1 VLTNQRPNER
11 PGFDAASLLEWL
23 VFAVVVV
30 WCVVALV
37 LI

>member
-1 VLTNQRPNER
+1 VSTTDWSTR
-11 PGFDAASLLEWL
+11 ALEWF

-30 WCVVALV
+30 WLFVALV

>member
-1 VLTNQRPNER
+1 VTGAEWSTR
-11 PGFDAASLLEWL
+11 ALEWF

-30 WCVVALV
+30 WLFVALV